1 LKNSTTTKFQ
11 GVLGLLVLVGAG
23 IWVWCVLTGVTPEE
37 SPIRA
42 QAAARELALAVLDYR
57 ADTGGWPTAEDGSPA
72 LNPLLGRRAAQR
84 ATRMATAQGGG
95 LNGLGGLGPEG
106 SGLSREMTWVREI
119 PLDPWGGAYRVTFAG
134 TRVAVLSA
142 GPNGRLDTDMSRLWS
157 RPADINPA
165 DGDDVCVVLD
175 MEQDG
180 GS

>member
-1 LKNSTTTKFQ
+1 LKNSVVTKYQ
-11 GVLGLLVLVGAG
+11 GILGLLVLVGTG
-23 IWVWCVLTGVTPEE
+23 IWIWSHLTGLTPEE

-57 ADTGGWPTAEDGSPA
+57 ADTGGWPTAEDGSPD
-72 LNPLLGRRAAQR
+72 LKPLLGRRAAQQ
-84 ATRMATAQGGG
+84 ATRMAMAQGGG
-95 LNGLGGLGPEG
+95 LNGLGGLGAEG
-106 SGLSREMTWVREI
+106 SGLGREMTWVREI
-119 PLDPWGGAYRVTFAG
+119 PLDPWGGAYHVAFAG

-142 GPNGRLDTDMSRLWS
+142 GPNGRLDTDASRLWS
-157 RPADINPA
+157 RPAGINPA

>member
-1 LKNSTTTKFQ
+1 MQNNAITKYQ
-11 GVLGLLVLVGAG
+11 GILGLLVLVGTG
-23 IWVWCVLTGVTPEE
+23 IWAWCHLTGITPEV

-42 QAAARELALAVLDYR
+42 RAEAHELALAVLDYR
-57 ADTGGWPTAEDGSPA
+57 ADTGGWPTAEDGSPT
-72 LNPLLGRRAAQR
+72 LKPLLGRRAAQQ

-95 LNGLGGLGPEG
+95 LKGLGGLGSEG
-106 SGLSREMTWVREI
+106 AGLGREMSWVREI
-119 PLDPWGGAYRVTFAG
+119 PLDPWGGAYRVVFAG

-142 GPNGRLDTDMSRLWS
+142 GPNGRLDTEMSRLWS

-175 MEQDG
+175 MIQDG